1 MWDICLSYFFL
12 FYKHTAS
19 NPQTTRPGLKVVNMS
34 WHFQST
40 QQWPWPKKAWRSLLK
55 PNTSFFV
62 YVTHSK
68 LRSMSMLRTQ
78 EPRQFQVSRVSLYP
92 TSQTVIVNP
101 AHRLFI
107 SQTFISTSRRP
118 FLEKLYR
125 LQHQIVDL
133 STISIS
139 LQLHCFLVD
148 L

>member
-1 MWDICLSYFFL
+1 MTVTEESVKIALEAEYKFLCLCDAFKAAFDEHAEDSG
-12 FYKHTAS
+12 A
-19 NPQTTRPGLKVVNMS
+19 TTI
-34 WHFQST
+34 Q
-40 QQWPWPKKAWRSLLK
+40 
-55 PNTSFFV
+55 
-62 YVTHSK
+62 
-68 LRSMSMLRTQ
+68 
-78 EPRQFQVSRVSLYP
+78 VSLYP